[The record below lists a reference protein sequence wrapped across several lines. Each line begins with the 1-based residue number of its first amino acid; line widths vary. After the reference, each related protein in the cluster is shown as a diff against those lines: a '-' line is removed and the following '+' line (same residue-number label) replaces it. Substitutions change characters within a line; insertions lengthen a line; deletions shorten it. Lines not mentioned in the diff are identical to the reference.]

1 MYSYA
6 ELDEKWERKMKRD
19 LVKPMFDLNK
29 PPKKKKKKKK
39 APTAPPRRHAHAH
52 QSRMRSRVKL
62 ENELNELNDGVDI
75 SDDGTVG
82 II

>member
-6 ELDEKWERKMKRD
+6 ELDEKWERKMKRG

-39 APTAPPRRHAHAH
+39 KKAPTAPPRRRAHAH
-52 QSRMRSRVKL
+52 QSRMRSRL
-62 ENELNELNDGVDI
+62 
-75 SDDGTVG
+75 
-82 II
+82 